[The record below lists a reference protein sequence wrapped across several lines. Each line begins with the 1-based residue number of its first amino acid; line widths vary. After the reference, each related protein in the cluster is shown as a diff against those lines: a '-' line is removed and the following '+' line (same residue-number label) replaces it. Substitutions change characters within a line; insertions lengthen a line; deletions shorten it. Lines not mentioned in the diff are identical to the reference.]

1 MVRVY
6 IGRKDEYRQNEL
18 PMKTPHEMIIVMF
31 QRSAFALTFET
42 EEILGYRS
50 GPQGEVQR
58 ALSINLKQ
66 WTVEYELRQTG
77 LPTKR
82 RVEYSANLAHLVE
95 KLPLTVNSFDLKF
108 QGLKLTEEEAAIVRA
123 RNRVP
128 RAETE
133 DPWDLTNYYGKSRT
147 GEQQGES
154 GLKLVDEKFK

>member
-1 MVRVY
+1 
-6 IGRKDEYRQNEL
+6 
-18 PMKTPHEMIIVMF
+18 
-31 QRSAFALTFET
+31 
-42 EEILGYRS
+42 
-50 GPQGEVQR
+50 VQR

-147 GEQQGES
+147 GEQQGDS